1 MEWCGCNFPAAE
13 CSVSTLAEFV
23 PMIYELMLPLV
34 NYIEEK
40 EKEKKNEPY
49 FPLFLANL
57 MFMLYVPSGGIK
69 HSEVCRPCFSAGK
82 MQLFRAGSSI

>member
-1 MEWCGCNFPAAE
+1 MEWCGCNLPAAE
-13 CSVSTLAEFV
+13 CSVSILAEFV

-40 EKEKKNEPY
+40 KMSLI
-49 FPLFLANL
+49 FSLFSANL

-69 HSEVCRPCFSAGK
+69 HSEVSRPCFQQVKCNYSEQGA
-82 MQLFRAGSSI
+82 LFDP